1 MEPPISGAI
10 KVNVTLMTDASVDQQ
25 GNAGY
30 GFWCVS
36 ARSNGL
42 AGGNP
47 LKGYVKDSY
56 QAEAKGV
63 VCALIQCIK
72 QGNIQQGDTV
82 LVQLDNAGVINLF
95 GNPKANVRVDLVEV
109 KLHLEKLIS
118 TYNLTI
124 NYRHVKGHSTTKGN
138 RYTANKLCDMRA
150 NVARKKAKELN
161 NG

>member
-1 MEPPISGAI
+1 MQ
-10 KVNVTLMTDASVDQQ
+10 VTLMTDASVDQA

-36 ARSNGL
+36 NRSNGL
-42 AGGNP
+42 AGGSP

-63 VCALIQCIK
+63 VSAIIQCIK
-72 QGNIQQGDTV
+72 KGNIKQGDTV

-95 GNPKANVRVDLVEV
+95 SNPKANVRVDLIEV
-109 KLHLEKLIS
+109 KAYLEELIS
-118 TYNLTI
+118 KYDLTLK
-124 NYRHVKGHSTTKGN
+124 YRHVKGHSTTKGN

-150 NVARKKAKELN
+150 NKARKEATRIN
-161 NG
+161 NNA